1 MTKLSKFTFTI
12 VSFICMLYVLLV
24 LSFNHGLQGIHS
36 NIFHHKITQIPL
48 SEASNLPTH
57 WQKLLF
63 IDNNLIQSGE
73 YYYAVLSKKSDV
85 LEVVKIKDVLSEMMM
100 FSNIPL
106 LLLAFLAYLI
116 PFYIKSRSDRKNSA
130 SLSFINNETNKLLK
144 SYNIAPPE
152 NDGQNTLSHISVA
165 LNELNKHVKQQTT
178 QNLLGI
184 YQDKLT
190 GLIDRHAYL
199 EHLEKQLALAEK
211 KQKKQALL
219 FIDLDGF
226 KQVNDSFGHSFG
238 DEILIQVAQRLA
250 TVVRNQ
256 GLSQISET
264 VKLELNLSRLGGDE
278 FSIFIEDFED
288 ENRAI
293 DVAQNV
299 LHEIERDFV
308 LGNKVIKIGASI
320 GIATYPD
327 SASSPNTLLQM
338 ADVAMYR
345 AKTDGRGIFRV
356 YSPEMGNKIRRYH
369 YLIEELRLAIASQ
382 SFTLSFQP
390 IVNVDDFSIDYFE
403 SLARW
408 NHPVEGPISPAE
420 FIPIAEDSNLII
432 ELGNWILF
440 EACRQMSAWH
450 NAGMNKVKMSVNIS
464 GIQLKHLPVYE
475 WVMDTLAKT
484 GLPPTALLL
493 EITES
498 CLIHAS
504 EKIIDDLERLR
515 QQGVQIAIDDFGTGF
530 SSLSALG
537 NLPVDII
544 KIDKLFID
552 QATINP
558 KYEKILN
565 SISDLGKQLDLK
577 IVAEGV
583 EVASQFELV
592 KNLGIHCVQGFLI
605 SRPESSYNVGSKV
618 IRNNLNHIALTGT
631 GVCTP
636 KSPTEAA

>member
-1 MTKLSKFTFTI
+1 M
-12 VSFICMLYVLLV
+12 
-24 LSFNHGLQGIHS
+24 
-36 NIFHHKITQIPL
+36 
-48 SEASNLPTH
+48 
-57 WQKLLF
+57 
-63 IDNNLIQSGE
+63 
-73 YYYAVLSKKSDV
+73 
-85 LEVVKIKDVLSEMMM
+85 
-100 FSNIPL
+100 
-106 LLLAFLAYLI
+106 
-116 PFYIKSRSDRKNSA
+116 
-130 SLSFINNETNKLLK
+130 
-144 SYNIAPPE
+144 
-152 NDGQNTLSHISVA
+152 
-165 LNELNKHVKQQTT
+165 
-178 QNLLGI
+178 
-184 YQDKLT
+184 
-190 GLIDRHAYL
+190 
-199 EHLEKQLALAEK
+199 
-211 KQKKQALL
+211 
-219 FIDLDGF
+219 
-226 KQVNDSFGHSFG
+226 
-238 DEILIQVAQRLA
+238 
-250 TVVRNQ
+250 
-256 GLSQISET
+256 
-264 VKLELNLSRLGGDE
+264 
-278 FSIFIEDFED
+278 
-288 ENRAI
+288 
-293 DVAQNV
+293 
-299 LHEIERDFV
+299 
-308 LGNKVIKIGASI
+308 IKIGASI